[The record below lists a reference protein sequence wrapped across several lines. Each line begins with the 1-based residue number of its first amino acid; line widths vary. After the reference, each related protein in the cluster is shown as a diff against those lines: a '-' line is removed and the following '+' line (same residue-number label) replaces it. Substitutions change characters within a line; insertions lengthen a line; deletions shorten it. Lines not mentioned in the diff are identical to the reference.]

1 MPTVHSFISADSMS
15 FISSPTDPNTMTQTL
30 ELGKA
35 QLFTIEAYEFELE
48 DDYAIEGERIES
60 VDTYWFEQMG
70 GDLYD
75 YVYAQCANNLDDNEE
90 ALIQVVPR
98 RWATIVDGLLED
110 CGDSCIGQEE
120 FFWVDGNLFTQ
131 QQYETYMAQ
140 MYDVSN

>member
-1 MPTVHSFISADSMS
+1 MPTGHFSTFVDSMS
-15 FISSPTDPNTMTQTL
+15 FVSSPTDPNTMTQTL

-35 QLFTIEAYEFELE
+35 QFWTIEAFEFELE

-60 VDTYWFEQMG
+60 IDTYWFAQMG

-75 YVYAQCANNLDDNEE
+75 YICDQCEKNLDDNEE

-98 RWATIVDGLLED
+98 RWASIVDGILED

-131 QQYETYMAQ
+131 QQYETYMEQ
-140 MYDVSN
+140 MYGVSN